1 MVYFCEYTKMKPKVF
16 SSIIFIFLLSIVA
29 CTPKEE
35 PASEQTQASAAQPVT
50 IAAGSATVAPP
61 PSTTVPAAQAAQVIP
76 AITEIERPTNAQGNP
91 MSDLE
96 LLNHL
101 VQELNESRVSDAD
114 IPQKTFKTEAEQ
126 VAFEAAQEQLR
137 KGPVKDLNELVT
149 AGILKA
155 LPQAPAGQ
163 RYAIDATTGK
173 VVLQ

>member
-1 MVYFCEYTKMKPKVF
+1 MNLKILN
-16 SSIIFIFLLSIVA
+16 SILFLILLSINA
-29 CTPKEE
+29 CSPKAE
-35 PASEQTQASAAQPVT
+35 PASEQIQASAVQPVT
-50 IAAGSATVAPP
+50 IAAGSAAVAPP
-61 PSTTVPAAQAAQVIP
+61 PSTTLPVAQTAQGIP

-101 VQELNESRVSDAD
+101 VQELNESRVSDVD
-114 IPQKTFKTEAEQ
+114 ISQKTFKTEAEQ
-126 VAFEAAQEQLR
+126 VAYEAAQEQLR

-163 RYAIDATTGK
+163 RYAIDAATGK